1 MDGDLSL
8 ARFETWHGAE
18 TDVLAGVQRVTAHP
32 GFAAASRALASG
44 MLDLAGSDR
53 ALDAI
58 FKDAGRYAATMWA
71 FALHEDGGLTLP
83 RLKAVCARSG
93 LLSAGRVRTLLQ
105 FLEHFG
111 YVQKQPGP
119 LRGALYIPS
128 AAFRAAW
135 DRQFVVALQAA
146 RQIAPEIG
154 ILLEG
159 AWLDERHA
167 YGRIHAAGML
177 AAMQEEPQVSA
188 LLRVFLHPYA
198 GSHLL
203 WTLIATCADLEFPP
217 RRCGPVSI
225 AGLARTC
232 GVSRVQVARIF
243 HEAACERLATL
254 DSDGMV
260 HFHDGAHEQLRFFYA
275 IQFVQI
281 LAAAAQAVHLRELDQ
296 ICAVAARNEE
306 AAS

>member
-1 MDGDLSL
+1 M
-8 ARFETWHGAE
+8 
-18 TDVLAGVQRVTAHP
+18 
-32 GFAAASRALASG
+32 
-44 MLDLAGSDR
+44 AGS
-53 ALDAI
+53 
-58 FKDAGRYAATMWA
+58 
-71 FALHEDGGLTLP
+71 TL
-83 RLKAVCARSG
+83 R
-93 LLSAGRVRTLLQ
+93 
-105 FLEHFG
+105 
-111 YVQKQPGP
+111 
-119 LRGALYIPS
+119 
-128 AAFRAAW
+128 
-135 DRQFVVALQAA
+135 
-146 RQIAPEIG
+146 
-154 ILLEG
+154 
-159 AWLDERHA
+159 
-167 YGRIHAAGML
+167 GML

-243 HEAACERLATL
+243 HEAACEWLATL

-260 HFHDGAHEQLRFFYA
+260 HFHDAAHEQLRFFYA